1 MTRITDSQLS
11 ELLSVLPRGI
21 PRDLALDLKE
31 ARARIAELERFS
43 ASQEEALGLMER
55 GKL

>member
-1 MTRITDSQLS
+1 MNRITDSQLS

-31 ARARIAELERFS
+31 ARERIAELERLLQP
-43 ASQEEALGLMER
+43 QEA
-55 GKL
+55 KA